1 MEESVKAQE
10 RNEEEKRRNRPL
22 LIAIAA
28 LGVLIYTGA
37 VCAVTVA
44 VDRKVLADRG
54 EGAFTGWED
63 PYAGGTAATAGPADP
78 MALQFGEKIA
88 KKDVCEFTIMNCEF
102 SRQIFAPNATGDSA
116 GYEANSDAEGYV
128 DLTVRYRNL
137 GKTAADID
145 AIASPVLTCANG
157 DAYGAFAAIEDAGG
171 REFIETALVSPS
183 RSAQLHYLFL
193 VPKDVGEGAFWIEFT
208 LSDEDFSIGFD
219 AGFPE

>member
-1 MEESVKAQE
+1 MEESSKAQE
-10 RNEEEKRRNRPL
+10 SKMDERRRNRPL

-28 LGVLIYTGA
+28 LGILLYTGA

-44 VDRKVLADRG
+44 VDRKILADRG

-63 PYAGGTAATAGPADP
+63 PYAAAGRPGAGPADP
-78 MALQFGEKIA
+78 MALQFGEKITMQ
-88 KKDVCEFTIMNCEF
+88 DLCEFTVMDCEF
-102 SRQIFAPNATGDSA
+102 GSRIVAPNAMEESP

-128 DLTVRYRNL
+128 NLTVRYRNL
-137 GKTAADID
+137 SRTAANID
-145 AIASPVLTCANG
+145 AIASPVLTCPDG
-157 DAYGAFAAIEDAGG
+157 DQYGAFAVIEDAGG
-171 REFIETALVSPS
+171 RQFIEYAEVSPS

-208 LSDEDFSIGFD
+208 LADEAFAIGFD